1 MPCPDSTPAAR
12 RIAPMTTFALSA
24 VGRDRPGIV
33 AAVAEALVVDGVN
46 IEDSQMSILRG
57 HFAMVLILAAPDD
70 VDAERLR
77 GDLHAVGERLQLE
90 GVSVTPV
97 DDAPTG
103 PQVDPTH
110 TITVYGADHPGIV
123 HAVAAALAA
132 EQVNITGLTTRLVG
146 EQEGR
151 PLYVMLLEVVAEGVD
166 PAALLTPVSAAQ
178 GVEVSVH
185 ALETATF

>member
-1 MPCPDSTPAAR
+1 MATY
-12 RIAPMTTFALSA
+12 ALSA

-33 AAVAEALVVDGVN
+33 AAVAEAIVVDGVN
-46 IEDSQMSILRG
+46 VEDSQMSILRG

-77 GDLHAVGERLQLE
+77 HDLQAVGERLELE
-90 GVSVTPV
+90 GVSLTAVSDESPGGQ
-97 DDAPTG
+97 PE
-103 PQVDPTH
+103 PTH

-146 EQEGR
+146 EDEGN
-151 PLYVMLLEVVAEGVD
+151 PLYVMLLEVVAERVD
-166 PAALLTPVSAAQ
+166 PAAVLAPVSAAQ
-178 GVEVSVH
+178 GVEVSVR
-185 ALETATF
+185 AIETATL